1 MPERGDPRLRLMEP
15 SSVGPRSVWLLLAL
29 GLFVAV
35 PAAAAQRFAAKG
47 ELELAFTPRDDAES
61 LLVSVIA
68 RARRSLHV
76 QAYAFTS
83 RRIADAMVAARRR
96 GVDVQVLADAHMN
109 RKPKGNVLPQL
120 LAAGVPVALESKYQ
134 AAHNKVLIVD
144 AEGPGCAVVT
154 GSYNFTWSAQNRNA
168 ENVLVLRGHCELA
181 QAYRENWLRHR
192 REAVAIT
199 SLPLRR

>member
-1 MPERGDPRLRLMEP
+1 MPERGVARQMSAALCTGLCAA
-15 SSVGPRSVWLLLAL
+15 LALLA
-29 GLFVAV
+29 GV
-35 PAAAAQRFAAKG
+35 PAFAAQRFAAEG
-47 ELELAFTPRDDAES
+47 EIEVAFTPRDDVEAV
-61 LLVSVIA
+61 LLGVIK

-96 GVDVQVLADAHMN
+96 GVDVQVLADAEMN
-109 RKPKGNVLPQL
+109 RRPKGNALPTL
-120 LAAGVPVALESKYQ
+120 LAAGVPVAVETRYS
-134 AAHNKVLIVD
+134 AAHNKVLIAD
-144 AEGPGCAVVT
+144 ADGPGCAVLT

-192 REAVAIT
+192 LEAVAIT
-199 SLPLRR
+199 SLPLKR

>member
-1 MPERGDPRLRLMEP
+1 MPERRAPRLRSMGLGLV
-15 SSVGPRSVWLLLAL
+15 SWFFAGLAL
-29 GLFVAV
+29 VVLGVE
-35 PAAAAQRFAAKG
+35 PAGATQRFAAKG

-68 RARRSLHV
+68 QARHSLHV

-83 RRIADAMVAARRR
+83 RRIADAMVAAQRR

-109 RKPKGNVLPQL
+109 RKPKGNVLPRL
-120 LAAGVPVALESKYQ
+120 LAAGVPVALESRYQ

-144 AEGPGCAVVT
+144 AAGPDCVVLT

-199 SLPLRR
+199 SLPVKR

>member
-1 MPERGDPRLRLMEP
+1 MIQQRVHAVQLFNQDVLRIQFIKQ
-15 SSVGPRSVWLLLAL
+15 GL
-29 GLFVAV
+29 GIGHAQGKEIGFRREILNARIGVQRRAHQ
-35 PAAAAQRFAAKG
+35 AEHGLAAQ
-47 ELELAFTPRDDAES
+47 
-61 LLVSVIA
+61 
-68 RARRSLHV
+68 
-76 QAYAFTS
+76 
-83 RRIADAMVAARRR
+83 RR

-109 RKPKGNVLPQL
+109 RKPKGNVLPRL
-120 LAAGVPVALESKYQ
+120 LAAGVPVALESRYQ

-144 AEGPGCAVVT
+144 AAGPDCVVLT

-199 SLPLRR
+199 SLPVKR

>member
-1 MPERGDPRLRLMEP
+1 MPEHSAPRPRPMGLRLAGLFF
-15 SSVGPRSVWLLLAL
+15 VGLAL
-29 GLFVAV
+29 AVLGLE
-35 PAAAAQRFAAKG
+35 PAGATQRFAAKG
-47 ELELAFTPRDDAES
+47 EIELAFTPRDDAES
-61 LLVSVIA
+61 LLVSVITQ
-68 RARRSLHV
+68 ARRSLHV

-109 RKPKGNVLPQL
+109 RKPKGNVLPRL
-120 LAAGVPVALESKYQ
+120 LAAGVPVALESRYQ

-144 AEGPGCAVVT
+144 AAGPDCVVLT

-168 ENVLVLRGHCELA
+168 ENVLVVRGHCELA

-199 SLPLRR
+199 SLPVKR

>member
-1 MPERGDPRLRLMEP
+1 MPEHDAPR
-15 SSVGPRSVWLLLAL
+15 PRSMGRRLAGLFFAGLVLAVL
-29 GLFVAV
+29 GLE
-35 PAAAAQRFAAKG
+35 PAGATQRFAAKG
-47 ELELAFTPRDDAES
+47 EIELAFTPRDDAES

-68 RARRSLHV
+68 KARRSLHV

-83 RRIADAMVAARRR
+83 RRIADAMVAAQRR
-96 GVDVQVLADAHMN
+96 GVDVQVLADARMN
-109 RKPKGNVLPQL
+109 RKPKGNVLPRL
-120 LAAGVPVALESKYQ
+120 LAAGVPVALESRYQ

-144 AEGPGCAVVT
+144 AAGPDCVVLT

-168 ENVLVLRGHCELA
+168 ENVLVLRGHCALA

-199 SLPLRR
+199 SLPVKR